1 LREWFRV
8 LTDACVAPAHVT
20 ELQRTGK
27 DGMKIGIPREVKA
40 QEGRIALLPAACA
53 ALVADGH
60 TLTVEQGAGVL
71 SGYSDADYTAA
82 GAVIADAATTYDQ
95 SELIVK
101 VKEPV
106 AADLARL
113 RAQHTLFCFLHL
125 AAAPEL
131 ARELQSIGLTAI
143 GFETLAS
150 ASGDLPLLAPMSDIA
165 GRLATQIG
173 THLLHAPQGGKGLL
187 LGGLPGAERG
197 HVVIIGGGHAG
208 GNAAAMAAAIGAGV
222 TVFDVRRERL
232 ADMRALGANVTALY
246 PYPDSISRAVAD
258 ADLLIGAAL
267 RPGAKSPHII
277 SRDMIASMAPGSVAV
292 DISVDQGG
300 CIETTRPTNYD
311 APTFVELGVTHF
323 CVTNMPG
330 AVPRSASQALS
341 AALLPYVETLAGVD
355 GLSNE
360 ALQQAINVQAGQ
372 LVHPALK
379 ESLD

>member
-1 LREWFRV
+1 
-8 LTDACVAPAHVT
+8 
-20 ELQRTGK
+20 
-27 DGMKIGIPREVKA
+27 MKIGIPREVKP
-40 QEGRIALLPAACA
+40 QEGRVALLPAACA

-71 SGYSDADYTAA
+71 SGYPDADYAAA
-82 GAVIADAATTYDQ
+82 GAVIADAAATYDQ
-95 SELIVK
+95 SALIIK

-125 AAAPEL
+125 AAAPDL

-143 GFETLAS
+143 AFETLATS
-150 ASGDLPLLAPMSDIA
+150 SGELPLLAPMSDIA

-197 HVVIIGGGHAG
+197 HVVVIGGGHAG
-208 GNAAAMAAAIGAGV
+208 GNAAAMAAAIGARV

-232 ADMRALGANVTALY
+232 ADMRRLGANVTALY
-246 PYPDSISRAVAD
+246 PYPDSISAAIAG

-267 RPGAKSPHII
+267 KPGEKSPHII

-300 CIETTRPTNYD
+300 CIETTRPTSYD

-341 AALLPYVETLAGVD
+341 AALLPYVETLARAG

-379 ESLD
+379 E